1 AFVVKKDASEKSDIL
16 KWAGLYLPSYMVPA
30 DLCFVDELPVNINH
44 KVDAAALMKLYSEQ

>member
-1 AFVVKKDASEKSDIL
+1 VKKDASEKSDIL